1 MTDAIQIEQRKRDAL
16 DWYSGYVYKCRLF
29 EERFAR
35 HLQKSLR
42 HNGLADAQLETRTK
56 SPESFVAKAV
66 KRMPDGEFKYADLRQ
81 EITDLVGARILV
93 PLSTD
98 VAPVLTMLRQEYVV
112 DEELERGQEEG
123 HIDVPGYQSRHLLV
137 RLQKDERED
146 VDLREFGDMTVEIQV
161 RTILQHAW
169 ASLQHDLM
177 YKTERAP
184 TASIRRR
191 LIALA
196 GLLELADREFVQ
208 VRQSHSEVG
217 EIESDEMQSASGK
230 LTASSLRHLNESMF
244 DEEDPAAHVWFVA
257 LKDALDDLDITSVE
271 QLRRVLDEWLDQAP
285 RVAAAVREAKPW
297 VNTAYLLDLLLRL
310 ALREGYF
317 DRRFRQDEKRPYAD
331 SDIEIL
337 KREYLAELDLIAEK
351 VTGA

>member
-1 MTDAIQIEQRKRDAL
+1 
-16 DWYSGYVYKCRLF
+16 
-29 EERFAR
+29 
-35 HLQKSLR
+35 
-42 HNGLADAQLETRTK
+42 
-56 SPESFVAKAV
+56 
-66 KRMPDGEFKYADLRQ
+66 MPDGEFKYADPRQ

-98 VAPVLTMLRQEYVV
+98 VAPVLTVLRQEYVV

-123 HIDVPGYQSRHLLV
+123 HVDVPGYQSRHLLV
-137 RLQKDERED
+137 RLQEDERND

-208 VRQSHSEVG
+208 VRQAHSEVG
-217 EIESDEMQSASGK
+217 EIESEEIQSASGK

-271 QLRRVLDEWLDQAP
+271 QLRGVLDEWLDKAP
-285 RVAAAVREAKPW
+285 HVAAAVREAKPW

-310 ALREGYF
+310 ALRDDYF
-317 DRRFRQDEKRPYAD
+317 DRTIPPGRRRPLHRFRRPD
-331 SDIEIL
+331 PQGRLPCRVGPDRQE
-337 KREYLAELDLIAEK
+337 R
-351 VTGA
+351 